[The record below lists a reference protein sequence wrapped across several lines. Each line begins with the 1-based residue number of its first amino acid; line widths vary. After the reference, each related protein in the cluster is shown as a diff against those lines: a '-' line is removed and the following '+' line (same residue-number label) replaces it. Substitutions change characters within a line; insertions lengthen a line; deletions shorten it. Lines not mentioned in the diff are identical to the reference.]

1 MRSRPATSAPPP
13 MRAWGRRGRGGVGRR
28 PEPNTGPGACR
39 REFLERHVARTVTE
53 RRKVIAHATGILSP
67 DECENFATG
76 ASQDCELSEQA
87 LTDGPLIS
95 VPQRVPLRHLLRRLA
110 PVRGRIADL
119 VRDLVPTH
127 PHQHTKLIR
136 PTRAR
141 QCRPARSSSPLAER
155 PLSYRLDLGL
165 RWVPFQSRI
174 APAGHASPATHG
186 RRVGRPRG
194 TRVDVVALDDAALR
208 LSRRWMLP
216 VGSAVCPRRGPWA
229 HGGCLPGI
237 LVPVIPT
244 GAHLRLRAIQRAR
257 RQADLVFG
265 LPACLYDGPL
275 ACHYGGTLR
284 LLEQLPHTL
293 PGDLASECVNGRSE
307 LQSQI
312 IRRVLEPGFQRLQP
326 FCHQP
331 AQHA

>member
-39 REFLERHVARTVTE
+39 REFLERRVDRTVTE

-76 ASQDCELSEQA
+76 ASQDCELSELA
-87 LTDGPLIS
+87 LTHGPLIS
-95 VPQRVPLRHLLRRLA
+95 VPQRVPLRHQLRRLA
-110 PVRGRIADL
+110 PALGRIADL
-119 VRDLVPTH
+119 VRDLVPTQ
-127 PHQHTKLIR
+127 PHEHAKLIR

-141 QCRPARSSSPLAER
+141 QRRPARSPSPFSGGL
-155 PLSYRLDLGL
+155 LSCRLDLGL
-165 RWVPFQSRI
+165 RCIPFLLRI
-174 APAGHASPATHG
+174 APPGRASPATHG
-186 RRVGRPRG
+186 RRVGRLRG
-194 TRVDVVALDDAALR
+194 TFVDVDALKAAALT
-208 LSRRWMLP
+208 LSTRWMLP

-229 HGGCLPGI
+229 HEGCLPGI

-257 RQADLVFG
+257 RQADLAFG

-275 ACHYGGTLR
+275 ACRYGGTLR
-284 LLEQLPHTL
+284 LLEQLPHPQPGNL
-293 PGDLASECVNGRSE
+293 PPERVDGRSE
-307 LQSQI
+307 LK
-312 IRRVLEPGFQRLQP
+312 P
-326 FCHQP
+326 
-331 AQHA
+331 